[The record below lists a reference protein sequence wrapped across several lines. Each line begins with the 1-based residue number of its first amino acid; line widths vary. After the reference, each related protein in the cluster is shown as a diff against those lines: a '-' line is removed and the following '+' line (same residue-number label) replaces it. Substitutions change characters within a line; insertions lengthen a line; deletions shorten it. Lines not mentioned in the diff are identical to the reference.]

1 MDPFNIQDNEDQ
13 EADRVI
19 LNVGG
24 VRFETYVTTL
34 QNIADT
40 RLAWLIEN
48 VEEETLRKREFFF
61 DRHPG
66 AFVHILNFYRT
77 GRITFFNSRH
87 LLISDKSNAIRNSV

>member
-1 MDPFNIQDNEDQ
+1 MMDPFNPTDTEDQ

-24 VRFETYVTTL
+24 TRFETYVTTL

-40 RLAWLIEN
+40 RLTWLIEN
-48 VEEETLRKREFFF
+48 LEEEALCKREFFF

-77 GRITFFNSRH
+77 GKH
-87 LLISDKSNAIRNSV
+87 D

>member
-1 MDPFNIQDNEDQ
+1 MDPFNTFADGDDQ
-13 EADRVI
+13 EADRVV

-24 VRFETYVTTL
+24 IRFETYVTTL

-48 VEEETLRKREFFF
+48 LEEDSPQAKRREFFF

-77 GRITFFNSRH
+77 GISRTETVIFFR
-87 LLISDKSNAIRNSV
+87 

>member
-1 MDPFNIQDNEDQ
+1 MEPFNNFADGDDQ
-13 EADRVI
+13 EADRVV

-24 VRFETYVTTL
+24 IHFETYVTTL

-48 VEEETLRKREFFF
+48 LEEDTPQAKRREFFF

-77 GRITFFNSRH
+77 G
-87 LLISDKSNAIRNSV
+87 KWVA

>member
-1 MDPFNIQDNEDQ
+1 MDPFSQNEGENQ
-13 EADRVI
+13 EAEADRVI

-40 RLAWLIEN
+40 RLAWIIEN
-48 VEEETLRKREFFF
+48 IEEDSLRQREFFF

-77 GRITFFNSRH
+77 GI
-87 LLISDKSNAIRNSV
+87 